1 MVKVNNCVK
10 KGDYHV
16 FTSQITDYS
25 IFQAGDL
32 KNADQVVF
40 AMKNLIIGKNGSGKT
55 HFLKAL
61 EQEKKTQNKKEIFPF
76 DLLLEKEENS
86 FYDFL
91 QKGNLFS
98 REKPF

>member
-16 FTSQITDYS
+16 FTSRITDYS